1 MQKYDIK
8 TGMRKLT
15 LDTKDTFA
23 KKWETVID
31 EFFINTNK
39 VPEGL
44 PSNPQSRH
52 ESLVREQFCT
62 IAADGRK
69 FGLFLILVS
78 QRPDNLDDL
87 VLIPV
92 R

>member
-44 PSNPQSRH
+44 
-52 ESLVREQFCT
+52 
-62 IAADGRK
+62 
-69 FGLFLILVS
+69 ILKS
-78 QRPDNLDDL
+78 A
-87 VLIPV
+87 IST
-92 R
+92 